1 MIRGRE
7 PGANQEFAGRDA
19 FAAFELDEVEVQG
32 RAVSA
37 SDEKI
42 AGRGGSRTRSYGL
55 CRRPCPTAEDD
66 IAGVG

>member
-7 PGANQEFAGRDA
+7 PGANREFAGSDA
-19 FAAFELDEVEVQG
+19 FPAFELNEFEAQG
-32 RAVSA
+32 RAASA

-42 AGRGGSRTRSYGL
+42 ARRGGSRTRSYGL
-55 CRRPCPTAEDD
+55 SRRPCPIAEDD